1 MKAPRKKTRH
11 DPQPA
16 GSRNGRRAR
25 HAPDAPEHHL
35 AARTR
40 ATRTTCTALTLAL
53 LLAACGGAPERRTF
67 GTFVDDQA
75 AELTILDTLYS
86 RPEFDERDHIKVEAH
101 NRTLLLAG
109 EISSEEKKALATR
122 VAGELK
128 AIDRVVN
135 DLAVMP
141 PADLSD
147 KAENSYIT
155 SKVNARLAFSNPIEG
170 REGGRIKVMTA
181 RGIVYL
187 MGSVTRAEGD
197 AVAESI
203 RDIRGVEKVVKVF
216 DYID

>member
-1 MKAPRKKTRH
+1 MKPAINSATKSASSREEPGTRRG
-11 DPQPA
+11 
-16 GSRNGRRAR
+16 GSA
-25 HAPDAPEHHL
+25 
-35 AARTR
+35 TR
-40 ATRTTCTALTLAL
+40 AMLSCAGLLAFAL
-53 LLAACGGAPERRTF
+53 LIAACSSSPERRTF

-75 AELTILDTLYS
+75 AEVKVLDMLFS

-109 EISSEEKKALATR
+109 ETSSEENKALASR
-122 VAGELK
+122 VASELK

-135 DLAVMP
+135 ELAVTP

-155 SKVNARLAFSNPIEG
+155 SKVNTRLAFANPIDG

-187 MGSVTRAEGD
+187 MGSVTREEGD

-203 RDIRGVEKVVKVF
+203 RDIRGVVKVVKVF
-216 DYID
+216 DYIEQ

>member
-1 MKAPRKKTRH
+1 MRRWRASAPGDAATGKARNMDRGGNGGRATAPR
-11 DPQPA
+11 A
-16 GSRNGRRAR
+16 GKFRVLS
-25 HAPDAPEHHL
+25 
-35 AARTR
+35 
-40 ATRTTCTALTLAL
+40 LAL
-53 LLAACGGAPERRTF
+53 AVSLLTACGGAPERRTF

-75 AELTILDTLYS
+75 AELAIVDTLYS

-122 VAGELK
+122 VASELK

-135 DLAVMP
+135 ELAVMP
-141 PADLSD
+141 PADLSE
-147 KAENSYIT
+147 KSSNSYIT
-155 SKVNARLAFSNPIEG
+155 AKVNARLALRNPIDG

-187 MGSVTRAEGD
+187 MGSVTREEGD
-197 AVAESI
+197 AVAEAI
-203 RDIRGVEKVVKVF
+203 RDVRGVVKVVKVF

>member
-1 MKAPRKKTRH
+1 MTGEPR
-11 DPQPA
+11 
-16 GSRNGRRAR
+16 
-25 HAPDAPEHHL
+25 
-35 AARTR
+35 AARRRRNAVRTMLAS
-40 ATRTTCTALTLAL
+40 ATVLAVALA
-53 LLAACGGAPERRTF
+53 LAACGASPERRTF
-67 GTFVDDQA
+67 GTFIDDQA
-75 AELTILDTLYS
+75 AEVKIIDQLYS

-109 EISSEEKKALATR
+109 ETSSAEKKALATR
-122 VAGELK
+122 VAAELK

-135 DLAVMP
+135 ELAVMP

-147 KAENSYIT
+147 KTANSYIT
-155 SKVNARLAFSNPIEG
+155 SKVNTRLALSNPIEG

-197 AVAESI
+197 AVADSI
-203 RDIRGVEKVVKVF
+203 RDIRGVVKVVKVF